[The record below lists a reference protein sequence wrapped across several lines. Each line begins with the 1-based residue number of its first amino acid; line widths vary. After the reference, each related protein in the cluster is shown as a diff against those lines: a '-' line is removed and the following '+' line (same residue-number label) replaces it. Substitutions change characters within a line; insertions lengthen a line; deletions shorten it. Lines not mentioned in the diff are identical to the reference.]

1 MINTRKK
8 IKSLSHYQHSSLVLS
23 ETDKNRNHNLKC
35 VMLVI
40 SLKSNTEINN
50 KNIKVPKPNSSL
62 VFEGGL
68 RVETDQ

>member
-1 MINTRKK
+1 
-8 IKSLSHYQHSSLVLS
+8 
-23 ETDKNRNHNLKC
+23 
-35 VMLVI
+35 MLVI